1 MRRRRRKRNFR
12 TCESKARQSLQVAA
26 QKRLKD
32 DSEEEELICCQ
43 NKNTRVGGQGRGND
57 EIDRRN
63 IWVRAV
69 MCNYDLAIQKNPT
82 ERQDDEQIDKAGF

>member
-26 QKRLKD
+26 QKGLKD

-43 NKNTRVGGQGRGND
+43 NKSTRLPMLRVGGQGND

-69 MCNYDLAIQKNPT
+69 MCNYDLAVNTKKSYRT
-82 ERQDDEQIDKAGF
+82 TG